1 MCDCNAA
8 EIKNLKGQV
17 RNLELVYHITKAEL
31 GLVCYNLVDTKA
43 SLAAEEKV
51 SAAAENEHKRALDRC
66 LELSGDLRKTKA
78 ELSVV
83 RSDLADTTA
92 TLDNYRDMHVNSS
105 RINSVLRKS
114 VSDLE
119 DTIRTLTEERDTA
132 REMFQGMLSKYAEL
146 SDRHSKMCDD
156 YDGLVSRYDD
166 LLLRCDD
173 EHGEV

>member
-17 RNLELVYHITKAEL
+17 RNLELVYLNTKAEL

-43 SLAAEEKV
+43 SLAAEKKV

-66 LELSGDLRKTKA
+66 
-78 ELSVV
+78 
-83 RSDLADTTA
+83 
-92 TLDNYRDMHVNSS
+92 H
-105 RINSVLRKS
+105 SVLRKS
-114 VSDLE
+114 VSDLK

-132 REMFQGMLSKYAEL
+132 REVFQGVLSEYAEL